1 MAIKKK
7 SVNDALTVSEQ
18 IRQIGEHHHAGVQ
31 PQSGKYTKMVE
42 AFDTAHQQIVDVRT
56 ATGTDSLSNTNIG
69 DVEDDTVN
77 AARNFDKVMSS
88 MAAGNKY
95 DTRKPDM
102 SLLSPIAL
110 VLLTKVLD
118 FGAKK
123 YAKHNWRKGI
133 SEDKLVAACF
143 RHLTAILGG
152 EVCDRE
158 TGLPHAAHLMCE
170 AMFLC
175 EQYTSQAGAPVSYQY
190 SEAQLDLLAD
200 LLAGKPYEI

>member
-1 MAIKKK
+1 MAGE
-7 SVNDALTVSEQ
+7 ALTKAYESAHADKAQTPSGMSKLDQALMEANTA
-18 IRQIGEHHHAGVQ
+18 RQQETANESTAADKGQ
-31 PQSGKYTKMVE
+31 K
-42 AFDTAHQQIVDVRT
+42 FDND
-56 ATGTDSLSNTNIG
+56 
-69 DVEDDTVN
+69 
-77 AARNFDKVMSS
+77 
-88 MAAGNKY
+88 
-95 DTRKPDM
+95 KPDM

-133 SEDKLVAACF
+133 SEDRLVAASL
-143 RHLTAILGG
+143 RHITAILGG

>member
-1 MAIKKK
+1 MAGE
-7 SVNDALTVSEQ
+7 ALTKAHESAYADKAQTPSGMSKLDQALLEANTA
-18 IRQIGEHHHAGVQ
+18 RQQKIA
-31 PQSGKYTKMVE
+31 
-42 AFDTAHQQIVDVRT
+42 D
-56 ATGTDSLSNTNIG
+56 DS
-69 DVEDDTVN
+69 
-77 AARNFDKVMSS
+77 AA
-88 MAAGNKY
+88 AAAANQGQKL
-95 DTRKPDM
+95 DSDKPDM

-133 SEDKLVAACF
+133 SEDRLVAASL
-143 RHLTAILGG
+143 RHITAILGG